1 MEESRPSVKVTRRT
15 GSVPCPPPSADDT
28 HPPLPHVGIFAALST
43 QSLKNLASY
52 GKFEEVAAG
61 TQLVREGTNQER
73 LFVVVS
79 GKVAL
84 TARRGAKEVAVSEAH
99 SGECLGEAALL
110 EPSPAAATLRVTEDS
125 ILWSLDITGLRIFI
139 SDHPGGAGALLMGV
153 ASCLSARLREANHR
167 ICQNHMKPVETL
179 PAGRERAI
187 TAANAPVPPGFFER
201 IKQTI
206 AIPRQDRKIRIS
218 TKIKM

>member
-1 MEESRPSVKVTRRT
+1 MEDSRPVIKVTRRT
-15 GSVPCPPPSADDT
+15 GSVPCPQPSADNSY
-28 HPPLPHVGIFAALST
+28 PPLPHVGIFVGLSP

-61 TQLVREGTNQER
+61 TQLVREGANQDR
-73 LFVVVS
+73 LYVVVC

-84 TARRGAKEVAVSEAH
+84 TARRGAKEVPVSEAH
-99 SGECLGEAALL
+99 AGECLGEAALL
-110 EPSPAAATLRVTEDS
+110 EPCPASATLRTVENS
-125 ILWSLDITGLRIFI
+125 VLWSLDITGLRIFI

-167 ICQNHMKPVETL
+167 ICQHHMRPVETL

-187 TAANAPVPPGFFER
+187 TATNAPIQPGFFER

-206 AIPRQDRKIRIS
+206 ALPRADRKVRIS

>member
-1 MEESRPSVKVTRRT
+1 MEESRPVVKVRQT
-15 GSVPCPPPSADDT
+15 GNLPCPPPSANDSY
-28 HPPLPHVGIFAALST
+28 PPLPHVGIFAALSA
-43 QSLKNLASY
+43 QSLTNLASY

-61 TQLVREGTNQER
+61 TQLVREGGTQDR
-73 LFVVVS
+73 LLVVVS

-84 TARRGAKEVAVSEAH
+84 TARRGTKDVPVSEAH

-110 EPSPAAATLRVTEDS
+110 EPSPSAATLRVMEDS
-125 ILWSLDITGLRIFI
+125 VLWSLDITGLRIFI
-139 SDHPGGAGALLMGV
+139 SDHPGGAGAFLMGV

-167 ICQNHMKPVETL
+167 ICQHHVMPVETL

-187 TAANAPVPPGFFER
+187 TATNAPVPPGFFER

-206 AIPRQDRKIRIS
+206 AIPRADRKVRIS

>member
-1 MEESRPSVKVTRRT
+1 MEESRPVVKVRQT
-15 GSVPCPPPSADDT
+15 GSQPCPPPSANDSY
-28 HPPLPHVGIFAALST
+28 PPLPHVGIFAALSA
-43 QSLKNLASY
+43 QSLSNLASY

-61 TQLVREGTNQER
+61 TQLVREGGTQDR

-84 TARRGAKEVAVSEAH
+84 TARRGTKDVPVSEAQT
-99 SGECLGEAALL
+99 GECLGEAALL
-110 EPSPAAATLRVTEDS
+110 EPSPSAATLCVTENS
-125 ILWSLDITGLRIFI
+125 VLWSLDITGLRIFI
-139 SDHPGGAGALLMGV
+139 SDHPGGAGAFLMGV
-153 ASCLSARLREANHR
+153 ASCLSLRLREANGR
-167 ICQNHMKPVETL
+167 ICQHHVMPVETL

-187 TAANAPVPPGFFER
+187 TATNAPIQPGFFER

-206 AIPRQDRKIRIS
+206 AIPRADRKVRIS

>member
-1 MEESRPSVKVTRRT
+1 MEESRPVVKVRQT
-15 GSVPCPPPSADDT
+15 GNLPCPPPSANDSY
-28 HPPLPHVGIFAALST
+28 PPLPHVGIFAALSA
-43 QSLKNLASY
+43 QSLTNLASY

-61 TQLVREGTNQER
+61 TQLVREGGTQDR

-84 TARRGAKEVAVSEAH
+84 TARRGTKDVPVSEAH

-110 EPSPAAATLRVTEDS
+110 EPSPSAATLRVMEDS
-125 ILWSLDITGLRIFI
+125 VLWSLDITGLRIFI
-139 SDHPGGAGALLMGV
+139 SDHPGGAGAFLMGV

-167 ICQNHMKPVETL
+167 ICQHHVMPVETL

-187 TAANAPVPPGFFER
+187 TATNAPVPPGFFER
-201 IKQTI
+201 IKQTM
-206 AIPRQDRKIRIS
+206 AIPRADRKVRIS

>member
-1 MEESRPSVKVTRRT
+1 MEESRPVVKVRQT
-15 GSVPCPPPSADDT
+15 GNLPCPPPSANDSY
-28 HPPLPHVGIFAALST
+28 PPLPHVGIFAALSA
-43 QSLKNLASY
+43 QSLTNLASY

-61 TQLVREGTNQER
+61 TQLVREGGTQDR

-84 TARRGAKEVAVSEAH
+84 TARRGTKDVPVSEAH

-110 EPSPAAATLRVTEDS
+110 EPSPSAATLRVMEDS
-125 ILWSLDITGLRIFI
+125 VLWSLDITGLRIFI
-139 SDHPGGAGALLMGV
+139 SDHPGGAGAFLMGV

-167 ICQNHMKPVETL
+167 ICQHHVMPVETL

-187 TAANAPVPPGFFER
+187 TATNAPVPPGFFER

-206 AIPRQDRKIRIS
+206 AIPRADRKVRIS

>member
-1 MEESRPSVKVTRRT
+1 MEESRPVVKVRQT
-15 GSVPCPPPSADDT
+15 GNLPCPPPSANDSY
-28 HPPLPHVGIFAALST
+28 PPLPHVGIFAALSA
-43 QSLKNLASY
+43 QSLTNLASY

-61 TQLVREGTNQER
+61 TQLVREGGTQDR

-84 TARRGAKEVAVSEAH
+84 TARRGTKDVPVSEAH

-110 EPSPAAATLRVTEDS
+110 EPSPSAATLRVMENS
-125 ILWSLDITGLRIFI
+125 VLWSLDITGLRIFI
-139 SDHPGGAGALLMGV
+139 SDHPGGAGAFLMGV

-167 ICQNHMKPVETL
+167 ICQHHVMPVETL

-187 TAANAPVPPGFFER
+187 TATNAPVPPGFFER

-206 AIPRQDRKIRIS
+206 AIPRADRKVRIS

>member
-1 MEESRPSVKVTRRT
+1 MEESRPFVKVTRRT
-15 GSVPCPPPSADDT
+15 GSVPCPPPSADDSY
-28 HPPLPHVGIFAALST
+28 PPLPHVGIFAALST

-73 LFVVVS
+73 LFVVVC

-84 TARRGAKEVAVSEAH
+84 TARRGAKEVPVSEAH
-99 SGECLGEAALL
+99 AGECLGEAALL

-125 ILWSLDITGLRIFI
+125 VLWSLDITGLRIFI

-187 TAANAPVPPGFFER
+187 TAANAPIQPGFFER

-206 AIPRQDRKIRIS
+206 SIPRQDRKIRIS

>member
-1 MEESRPSVKVTRRT
+1 MEESRPVFKVRQT
-15 GSVPCPPPSADDT
+15 SSLPCPPPSASDSY
-28 HPPLPHVGIFAALST
+28 PPLPHVGIFAALSP
-43 QSLKNLASY
+43 QSLTNLASY

-61 TQLVREGTNQER
+61 AQLVREGGTQDR

-84 TARRGAKEVAVSEAH
+84 TARRGTKDVPVSEAH
-99 SGECLGEAALL
+99 AGECLGEAALL
-110 EPSPAAATLRVTEDS
+110 EPSPSAATLRVMEPS
-125 ILWSLDITGLRIFI
+125 VLWSLDITGLRIFI
-139 SDHPGGAGALLMGV
+139 SDHPGGAGAFLMGV

-167 ICQNHMKPVETL
+167 ICQHHMMPVETL

-187 TAANAPVPPGFFER
+187 TATNAPVPPGFFER
-201 IKQTI
+201 IKQTM
-206 AIPRQDRKIRIS
+206 AIPRTDRKVRIS

>member
-1 MEESRPSVKVTRRT
+1 MEESRPVVKVRQT
-15 GSVPCPPPSADDT
+15 GNLPCPPPSANDSY
-28 HPPLPHVGIFAALST
+28 PPLPHVGIFAALSA
-43 QSLKNLASY
+43 QSLTNLASY

-61 TQLVREGTNQER
+61 TQLVREGGTQDR
-73 LFVVVS
+73 LLVVVS

-84 TARRGAKEVAVSEAH
+84 TARRGTKDVPVSEAH

-110 EPSPAAATLRVTEDS
+110 EPSPSAATLRVMEDS
-125 ILWSLDITGLRIFI
+125 VLWSLDITGLRIFI
-139 SDHPGGAGALLMGV
+139 SDHPGGAGAFLLGV

-167 ICQNHMKPVETL
+167 ICQHHVMPVETL

-187 TAANAPVPPGFFER
+187 TATNAPVPPGFFER

-206 AIPRQDRKIRIS
+206 AIPRADRKVRIS

>member
-1 MEESRPSVKVTRRT
+1 MEESRPVVKVRQT
-15 GSVPCPPPSADDT
+15 GNLPCPPPSANDSY
-28 HPPLPHVGIFAALST
+28 PPLPHVGIFAALSA
-43 QSLKNLASY
+43 QSLTNLASY

-61 TQLVREGTNQER
+61 TQLVREGGTQDR

-84 TARRGAKEVAVSEAH
+84 TARRGTKDLPVSEAH

-110 EPSPAAATLRVTEDS
+110 EPSPSAATLRVMEDS
-125 ILWSLDITGLRIFI
+125 VLWSLDITGLRIFI
-139 SDHPGGAGALLMGV
+139 SDHPGGAGAFLMGV

-167 ICQNHMKPVETL
+167 ICQHHVMPVETL

-187 TAANAPVPPGFFER
+187 TATNAPVPPGFFER

-206 AIPRQDRKIRIS
+206 AIPRADRKVRIS